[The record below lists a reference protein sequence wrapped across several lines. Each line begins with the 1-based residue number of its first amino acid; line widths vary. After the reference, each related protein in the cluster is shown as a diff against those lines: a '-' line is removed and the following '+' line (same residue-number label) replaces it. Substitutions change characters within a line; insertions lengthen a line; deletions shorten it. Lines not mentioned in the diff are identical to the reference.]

1 MLEDS
6 NSAIVK
12 DKYDQGIISTADQVA
27 KVEEEKEVSNPN
39 MNNQIAVIT
48 SDIRK
53 KISIMDDQ
61 VMKVVNR
68 IYCVS
73 SQ

>member
-39 MNNQIAVIT
+39 MNNQIVVIT
-48 SDIRK
+48 SDICK